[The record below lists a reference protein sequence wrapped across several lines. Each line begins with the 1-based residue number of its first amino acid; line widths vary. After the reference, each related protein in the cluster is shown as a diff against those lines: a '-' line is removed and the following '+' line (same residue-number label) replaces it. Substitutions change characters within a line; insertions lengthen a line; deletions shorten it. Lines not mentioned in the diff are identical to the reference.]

1 MYIDNNERK
10 AKIGKIN
17 VSAKDNS
24 IRIRFTY
31 PKGNRNKFNISENTE
46 DGWLKGLEVARRIN
60 RDIEVGCFDA
70 SLASYSPTIAH

>member
-31 PKGNRNKFNISENTE
+31 PKGNRN
-46 DGWLKGLEVARRIN
+46 D
-60 RDIEVGCFDA
+60 
-70 SLASYSPTIAH
+70 